1 MPAACAAS
9 TSCMLSPR
17 QTGATDD
24 NRKKAVQRK
33 PTENSLCC
41 DDRLVGRNCQAKM
54 CVQSI
59 EGLDDSG
66 IATSQPQGV
75 RFVDLEKAR
84 NPSAFL
90 LEISA
95 HGDQRALH
103 QLRHAVANHILT
115 SSASIERKPAAFRAT
130 LSAARRS
137 SA

>member
-1 MPAACAAS
+1 
-9 TSCMLSPR
+9 
-17 QTGATDD
+17 
-24 NRKKAVQRK
+24 
-33 PTENSLCC
+33 
-41 DDRLVGRNCQAKM
+41 M

-84 NPSAFL
+84 NQSAFL

-103 QLRHAVANHILT
+103 QLRHAVANHAPDLVGLDRAQAG
-115 SSASIERKPAAFRAT
+115 SVQSHIERRTQIFRAVDKRT
-130 LSAARRS
+130 VKIANYRLHRIQLPHAYHDKAAIVSLNRINCTEM
-137 SA
+137 